1 MERKVARLQG
11 ERSDEEREA
20 LAEKIK
26 VLNEQYE
33 NLADTKVFLEDQMKK
48 LNDDL
53 RRGKRELSKSTDEK
67 DYLATKID
75 ELNLHNDSSQ
85 RSLKKM
91 TSEKDDLMVCYS
103 FLFKLLH
110 SFRYFWKGTL
120 FAPKYI
126 LNRIYPQVEHNIL
139 KLELKRL
146 RQTLNQQ
153 ADGVWSL
160 NKRRLQLQKAMDER
174 KIDIGIHT
182 DMLQQQIKHAQGEKS
197 KIRFVS

>member
-1 MERKVARLQG
+1 MLERKVARLQG

-26 VLNEQYE
+26 ILNEQYE

-53 RRGKRELSKSTDEK
+53 RRGERELSKSTDEK

-91 TSEKDDLMVCYS
+91 TSEKDDLMVCES
-103 FLFKLLH
+103 CVFPGFKLIPF
-110 SFRYFWKGTL
+110 SFIILYRLYSVHAVILTESSDSGGTQYFETGVEAVTSDPKPTRRRSAESEQTQVAAAKSHGRTEDRYRNT
-120 FAPKYI
+120 
-126 LNRIYPQVEHNIL
+126 H
-139 KLELKRL
+139 
-146 RQTLNQQ
+146 
-153 ADGVWSL
+153 
-160 NKRRLQLQKAMDER
+160 
-174 KIDIGIHT
+174 
-182 DMLQQQIKHAQGEKS
+182 
-197 KIRFVS
+197 

>member
-1 MERKVARLQG
+1 MLERKVARLQG

-26 VLNEQYE
+26 FLNEQFE

-53 RRGKRELSKSTDEK
+53 RRGERELSRSTGEK

-91 TSEKDDLMVCYS
+91 TSEKDDLMVREHVFY
-103 FLFKLLH
+103 FIEFHPHKFMLH
-110 SFRYFWKGTL
+110 LSICTL
-120 FAPKYI
+120 KFCVVKC
-126 LNRIYPQVEHNIL
+126 
-139 KLELKRL
+139 
-146 RQTLNQQ
+146 
-153 ADGVWSL
+153 
-160 NKRRLQLQKAMDER
+160 
-174 KIDIGIHT
+174 
-182 DMLQQQIKHAQGEKS
+182 
-197 KIRFVS
+197 